1 MFKAVVTYD
10 GLVLV
15 ATLSYRSHSETNAI
29 FAGDIKVWLMGRLYN
44 MVPKLGL
51 AFNIALIAR

>member
-15 ATLSYRSHSETNAI
+15 ATLSYSETNAI
-29 FAGDIKVWLMGRLYN
+29 FAGDIKVWLTGHLYN

-51 AFNIALIAR
+51 AFNRALIAR